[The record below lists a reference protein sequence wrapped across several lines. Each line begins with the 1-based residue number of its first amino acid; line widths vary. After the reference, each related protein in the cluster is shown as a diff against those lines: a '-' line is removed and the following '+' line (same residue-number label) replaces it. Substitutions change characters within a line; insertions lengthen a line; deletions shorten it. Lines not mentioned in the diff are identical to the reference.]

1 MPPSADTREMLWLFL
16 PWAVVV
22 ILFAGLILWLDY
34 KEKRQEKENALRRS
48 VTEIRKKFRKEGEK
62 KNRR

>member
-1 MPPSADTREMLWLFL
+1 MSPSSDTQEMLWLFL

-22 ILFAGLILWLDY
+22 IVFAGLILWLDY

-48 VTEIRKKFRKEGEK
+48 VTEIRRRFRKEGEQK
-62 KNRR
+62 KQR